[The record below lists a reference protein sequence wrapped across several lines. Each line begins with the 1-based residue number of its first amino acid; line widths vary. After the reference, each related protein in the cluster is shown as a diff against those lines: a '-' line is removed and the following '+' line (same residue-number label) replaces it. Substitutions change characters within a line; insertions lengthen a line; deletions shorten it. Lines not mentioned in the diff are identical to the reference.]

1 MAKRQRRA
9 RPAGIFRWRRRLGI
23 FDNAAQ
29 VAEELHVRFGLSV
42 ERSWKVVMDVQREL
56 GDRVAEPRELWKE
69 CRRLVRARGVSQ

>member
-42 ERSWKVVMDVQREL
+42 ERCWKVAMDVQRER
-56 GDRVAEPRELWKE
+56 GMDIDPRELWKE
-69 CRRLVRARGVSQ
+69 CRRRVEEEKARR